1 MAYAFVRNL
10 KTSTGANLK
19 DFAQIQSAERHAKRQ
34 DLTSQARQRP
44 DGDHRQNYFWS
55 LVGEGLDGG
64 GADYAA
70 AFKAHKAA
78 HGIKTERKGAALG
91 LHLLVGVS
99 PEWLTQDGG
108 DARDLN
114 NPLVQQ
120 LIHHAKL
127 WAEEWMGEGAVWAVR
142 YDTDEAGAGVVDIL
156 ASPVR
161 ENRAGKAKTGK
172 PSISVN
178 KALKALQEEYGER
191 TSYAAMQSSWA
202 AYAQAE
208 MDMSLDRGISASETS
223 RGHVSPEAYKAG
235 YEAGAQAG
243 AAEAAESR
251 REALRA
257 AQEAKKARQDR
268 MEAQAAL
275 EATHRSLVALR
286 AKEAALQQQVE
297 TLSRET
303 ARLSAALHLARN
315 LYASITE
322 TIRQVVPKIADELIA
337 RIDQAW
343 ERDTKRNPQAKPE
356 KPKPEPQ
363 QPAPRRNS
371 GPSGPSM

>member
-10 KTSTGANLK
+10 KTSSGANLK
-19 DFAQIQSAERHAKRQ
+19 DFAQIQSAERHAKRE
-34 DLTSQARQRP
+34 DLTGKSRQRP
-44 DGDHRQNYFWS
+44 DGDHQQNYFWS
-55 LVGEGLDGG
+55 RAGEGLDHG

-99 PEWLTQDGG
+99 PEWLAEDG
-108 DARDLN
+108 DPRDLS
-114 NPLVQQ
+114 NPRVQM
-120 LIHHAKL
+120 LIEHAKL

-161 ENRAGKAKTGK
+161 ENRAGRAKTGK

-178 KALKALQEEYGER
+178 KALKELQAEYNES

-202 AYAQAE
+202 GYAQDYLS
-208 MDMSLDRGISASETS
+208 MFLDRGKRASETN
-223 RGHVSPEAYKAG
+223 REHVSPEAYKAG
-235 YEAGAQAG
+235 YEAGLQAG

-251 REALRA
+251 REAQRA
-257 AQEAKKARQDR
+257 AQEAEKAHQGR
-268 MEAQAAL
+268 MQA
-275 EATHRSLVALR
+275 
-286 AKEAALQQQVE
+286 EAALGATERRLEALREKESAILHRVE
-297 TLSRET
+297 QLRSET
-303 ARLSAALHLARN
+303 VRLSAALDLARN

-322 TIRQVVPKIADELIA
+322 TIRQAVPKIADELIA

-343 ERDTKRNPQAKPE
+343 DRDTTRNPQAVPE
-356 KPKPEPQ
+356 KSEPEPQ
-363 QPAPRRNS
+363 QPAPRWNS
-371 GPSGPSM
+371 GPSGP

>member
-19 DFAQIQSAERHAKRQ
+19 DFAQIQSAERHAKRE
-34 DLTSQARQRP
+34 DLTSKARQRP
-44 DGDHRQNYFWS
+44 NGDHRQNYFWS
-55 LVGEGLDGG
+55 RAGEGLDHG

-99 PEWLTQDGG
+99 PEWLTQEGG
-108 DARDLN
+108 DPRDLN
-114 NPLVQQ
+114 NPYVQM
-120 LIHHAKL
+120 LIEHAKL
-127 WAEEWMGEGAVWAVR
+127 WAEEWMGKGAVWAVR
-142 YDTDEAGAGVVDIL
+142 YDTDEAGSGVVDIL

-178 KALKALQEEYGER
+178 KALKELQALYKEP
-191 TSYAAMQSSWA
+191 TSYAAMQTSWA
-202 AYAQAE
+202 DY
-208 MDMSLDRGISASETS
+208 MSSELDADLVRGKRVSETE
-223 RGHVSPEAYKAG
+223 REHVSPEAYKAG
-235 YEAGAQAG
+235 YEAGLQAG

-251 REALRA
+251 REAQRA
-257 AQEAKKARQDR
+257 AQEAEKAHQVR
-268 MEAQAAL
+268 MQAEVALVATERRL
-275 EATHRSLVALR
+275 EALREKEGEILHRVEQLR
-286 AKEAALQQQVE
+286 
-297 TLSRET
+297 RET
-303 ARLSAALHLARN
+303 VRLSAALDLARN

-322 TIRQVVPKIADELIA
+322 TIRQAVPKFAEELIV
-337 RIDQAW
+337 RIDRAW
-343 ERDTKRNPQAKPE
+343 DRDTTRNPQAMTE

-363 QPAPRRNS
+363 QPASRRDS
-371 GPSGPSM
+371 GPSGP